1 MSAQALTDA
10 EFTRLESLLAPL
22 AATTDTMRLDEVQG
36 FFAAIAS
43 GPDRLETADWI
54 DDVLGESPAFDDDA
68 ARAEVVA
75 LLEKL
80 YAATADALA
89 AGEVP
94 ELILYAEED
103 GDEADY
109 WPWCNAYLY
118 ALDVVETD
126 WFEAADDEGFE
137 DLLYPLMAL
146 GGIFDEEEGEALVEF
161 SDDEL
166 EGFKDELPDAV
177 LAVYNYW
184 RAKVNAPTTARRDA
198 PKVGRNDP
206 CPCGSGKKYKQ
217 CCGKE

>member
-1 MSAQALTDA
+1 MSATALTEA
-10 EFTRLESLLAPL
+10 EFTRLEGLLAPL
-22 AATTDTMRLDEVQG
+22 AATSDTMRLDEVQG

-43 GPDRLETADWI
+43 GPDRLESADWL
-54 DDVLGESPAFDDDA
+54 DDVLGESPAFESGD
-68 ARAEVVA
+68 ARAEIVA

-89 AGEVP
+89 SGEVP
-94 ELILYAEED
+94 ELVLYAAED

-118 ALDVVETD
+118 ALDVVPTD

-146 GGIFDEEEGEALVEF
+146 GGIFDQEEGEPLVEF
-161 SDDEL
+161 TADEL
-166 EGFKDELPDAV
+166 DNFKDELPEAV
-177 LAVYNYW
+177 LAVYGYW
-184 RAKVNAPTTARRDA
+184 RAKSNAPKTARRDA
-198 PKVGRNDP
+198 AKVGRNDP